1 MSARFTALFCGA
13 GGDITGLIEAGYE
26 LAVGANHWDRAIETV
41 SANYRE
47 ADFLCTDIN
56 HYDMRRLPRTE
67 VLWASVIC
75 TEISPAGGNKKLR
88 GQGVLELEELGH
100 VPNEAYERT
109 RACALDVIRATE
121 VHRYKAVIV
130 ENVVEFARDWE
141 LYDWWIEGMKHLG
154 YNVQVVNAS
163 AAHMHDDG
171 NLPAPQW
178 RDRIYIVFTH
188 TSVPL
193 PDLTLR
199 PPSWCFACGQV
210 VEGVQ
215 TWKRTD
221 RRRVGKFGQQYE
233 FRCPRRP
240 CGQSVVEPFVLPAIA
255 ALDLSDVGERIG
267 DRKRPLAAKTMARI
281 EWGLREFAEPVV
293 AQVAGNTFE
302 AGEYKR
308 AWPASTSPLSAR
320 QATGCDAL
328 VQPPLVVNS
337 NHDDNRTFPAGEA
350 PLPVRSVKIGEGI
363 VSPPMV
369 VPNRSNGRAR
379 ASDGEPL
386 HTVTRSTSDM
396 VVQPFVT
403 MLRNNGTAT
412 GVADEPVATVAAG
425 GNHHALTTPPGAFYV
440 KNYGGNARP
449 PHLAK
454 PLTDPL
460 GTITSIDHHA
470 LVIPYRKGA
479 RPRRAGDL
487 PLPTVSTIEAAGL
500 LRPLT
505 IDPMDCFYRVLRPG
519 EHFAAQR
526 FPGEYV
532 VHGNIGE
539 RTMQAGNAVPCNA
552 AHWIGRRLAAVL

>member
-1 MSARFTALFCGA
+1 VSARFTALFCGA

-26 LAVGANHWDRAIETV
+26 LVVGANHWDRAIETV
-41 SANYRE
+41 SSNYRD

-75 TEISPAGGNKKLR
+75 TELSPAGGNKKLR
-88 GQGVLELEELGH
+88 GQQVLDLEEQGH
-100 VPNEAYERT
+100 VPTEAYERT

-121 VHRYKAVIV
+121 VHRYKAIIV

-163 AAHMHDDG
+163 AAHLWSED
-171 NLPAPQW
+171 NPPAPQW

-188 TSVPL
+188 ETVRL

-199 PPSWCFACGQV
+199 PPSWCFVCDQV

-215 TWKRTD
+215 SWKRTD

-233 FRCPRRP
+233 FRCPRTP
-240 CGQSVVEPFVLPAIA
+240 CGQAVVEPFVLPAIA
-255 ALDLSDVGERIG
+255 ALDLTDVGERIG

-293 AQVAGNTFE
+293 AQVAGNTYE

-308 AWPASTSPLSAR
+308 AWPATSSPLSAR

-328 VQPPLVVNS
+328 VQPPLVVP
-337 NHDDNRTFPAGEA
+337 NRERGRARPAGE
-350 PLPVRSVKIGEGI
+350 E
-363 VSPPMV
+363 PM
-369 VPNRSNGRAR
+369 P
-379 ASDGEPL
+379 
-386 HTVTRSTSDM
+386 TVTRSTSDL
-396 VVQPFVT
+396 VVQPFIT
-403 MLRNNGTAT
+403 MARRHGTAT
-412 GVADEPVATVAAG
+412 GITDEPVATVTAG

-440 KNYGGNARP
+440 KNFGGNARP
-449 PHLAK
+449 EHMAK
-454 PLTDPL
+454 PLSDPL
-460 GTITSIDHHA
+460 GTVTTIDHHA

-479 RPRRAGDL
+479 RPRRAADQ
-487 PLPTVSTIEAAGL
+487 PIPTVSTRESAGVL
-500 LRPLT
+500 HPLT
-505 IDPMDCFYRVLRPG
+505 IDPMECFYRVLRPR
-519 EHFAAQR
+519 EHFGAQR
-526 FPGEYV
+526 FPLDYRV
-532 VHGNIGE
+532 AGNIGE
-539 RTMQAGNAVPCNA
+539 QTMQAGNAVPCNA
-552 AHWIGRRLAAVL
+552 AHWIGRRLAEVL